1 MDYETFVRTDD
12 PRKPHFF
19 VFDNDDTLFDH
30 SIGTVREKTYEALEK
45 LKKKGHILAL
55 NTSRSPEETVNIPKR
70 LTDLM
75 DAVILLDGAY
85 VTIGKE
91 TKITYLDME
100 VMPKVIRF
108 FEEHDVTYRY
118 CLDTG
123 TGYLNKK
130 DPEKENLFYVLY
142 DMIPETKPYEG
153 ERIIHI
159 LYYATGDLREEIISL
174 CGDMETNRMAIAGEI
189 SPKGKNKGLAMLE
202 TGRKRTWNLISARN
216 TITILNRFQISQEA
230 AAMRKPSANMSW
242 ISLRNTAMTTFRM
255 RSIMSSST
263 SRQHRVMKTASRSF
277 CRRIWIWSARK
288 TRMSNTILKKIRW
301 ISMSMKTAG

>member
-1 MDYETFVRTDD
+1 MDYEAFVKTDD
-12 PRKPHFF
+12 PKKPHFF

-30 SIGTVREKTYEALEK
+30 SIGTVREKTYEALGK

-70 LTDLM
+70 LIDLM

-91 TKITYLDME
+91 TEITYLDMDI
-100 VMPKVIRF
+100 MPEVIRF

-118 CLDTG
+118 CLDSG

-142 DMIPETKPYEG
+142 DMIPDTKPYEG
-153 ERIIHI
+153 EKIIHI
-159 LYYATGDLREEIISL
+159 LYYATGELREEIISL
-174 CGDMETNRMAIAGEI
+174 CRDMETNRMTIAGEI

-202 TGRKRTWNLISARN
+202 TGRKLGFEKERIIAFGDSGNDEEMLKLAGLGIAMGNAADECKKAADYVTDHISDEGIYNA
-216 TITILNRFQISQEA
+216 L
-230 AAMRKPSANMSW
+230 
-242 ISLRNTAMTTFRM
+242 FRLG
-255 RSIMSSST
+255 
-263 SRQHRVMKTASRSF
+263 F
-277 CRRIWIWSARK
+277 
-288 TRMSNTILKKIRW
+288 LEE
-301 ISMSMKTAG
+301 